1 MNRLL
6 LILLLPLMFVAN
18 AFAELSKYD
27 ANAPLGFGRNVTGG
41 KGGSCVTVTSSSE
54 LKSALEKSGK
64 LEIYVKGAIEFTSL
78 MKIKEVKDK
87 TLYGLPGS
95 YLFSKKQDASTSGI
109 LYFSGADNFI
119 MRNMT
124 FKGPGA
130 YDCDGNDHLC
140 LDKCTNIWIDHCD
153 FQDGVDGNFDCK
165 NASDNI
171 CVSWC
176 RFRYLLAPK
185 AGGSGGS
192 NDHRYTDLWGSSDN
206 ATGDRGKLKT
216 TFVCCWWD
224 NGCVERMPRVR
235 FGQIH
240 LVNCLWSSKDASYC
254 VGLGQESMAYVEKCA
269 FINVQDPL
277 KDYCKSKKSAGKLV
291 DCYMSNVKV
300 QNGSKTDI
308 RTCTF
313 NPSSYYTNNISK
325 MSGSEVQNV
334 VSNSNTGAGATL
346 EVTAC
351 GGVDGTVNNGGN
363 NNGGNTQTETTGVLT
378 KNGVAS
384 STQTVEV
391 GTAIGEFGYTW
402 TGATGAEVS
411 GLPNGVTAKIDNNA
425 KSIVISGTPTEV
437 GTFKYT
443 VKTTGATTNDQ
454 KSATITVTAKSNDNN
469 GGNNG
474 GGDNNGGNTTPTY
487 TEAPTIAKHG
497 SGSANQTIN
506 LGESIV
512 AFNYTYTN
520 ATDVTVEGMPEGIA
534 ISKSEG
540 KVEFA
545 GTPTQAGTFEFTVKT
560 VGGIS
565 EATKKGTITV
575 VGDATRVD
583 NTLSENISVVPTT
596 VRDRFSVTGC
606 ENPEVAVFNIAGVKV
621 LYTIGNEVDCSSLKS
636 GLYLVRVN
644 DVTTTKIIKK

>member
-1 MNRLL
+1 MLMKVKSLL
-6 LILLLPLMFVAN
+6 LILLLPFLLVAN
-18 AFAELSKYD
+18 SFAELSQYD
-27 ANAPLGFGRNVTGG
+27 ANAPLGFAKSVTGG
-41 KGGSCVTVTSSSE
+41 KGGSCVTVKSSSE

-64 LEIYVKGAIEFTSL
+64 LEIYVSGAIEFTSL
-78 MKIKEVKDK
+78 MKIKSVKDK

-95 YLFSKKQDASTSGI
+95 YLYSNKQDASTSGI
-109 LYFSGADNFI
+109 LYFSEADNFI

-140 LDKCTNIWIDHCD
+140 LDKCTNVWIDHCD

-176 RFRYLLAPK
+176 RFHYLKAPK

-192 NDHRYTDLWGSSDN
+192 NDHRYTNLWGSSDS

-224 NGCVERMPRVR
+224 EGCVERMPRVR
-235 FGQIH
+235 FGQVH
-240 LVNCLWSSKDASYC
+240 LVNCLWSSSKASYC
-254 VGLGQESMAYVEKCA
+254 VGLGQESMCYVEKCA

-308 RTCTF
+308 RSCTF
-313 NPSSYYTNNISK
+313 DPSSYYTNNIAKISAQQ
-325 MSGSEVQNV
+325 VQGV
-334 VSNSNTGAGATL
+334 VSDANTGAGATL

-363 NNGGNTQTETTGVLT
+363 NNQSETVAVLT
-378 KNGVAS
+378 KNGTPS

-402 TGATGAEVS
+402 TGATSAEVS
-411 GLPNGVTAKIDNNA
+411 GLPTGVTAKIDNNA
-425 KSIVISGTPTEV
+425 KSIVISGTPTVV
-437 GTFKYT
+437 GEFKYT
-443 VKTTGATTNDQ
+443 VKTVGATTNDQ
-454 KSATITVTAKSNDNN
+454 KSATITVTEKNN
-469 GGNNG
+469 GNQ
-474 GGDNNGGNTTPTY
+474 GNTDPNPSY
-487 TEAPTIAKHG
+487 TEAPTLSKHG
-497 SGSANQTIN
+497 SGSATQSIK
-506 LGESIV
+506 LGESIA

-520 ATDVTVEGMPEGIA
+520 CTDVKVEGMPDGIV
-534 ISKSEG
+534 IEKSSG
-540 KVEFA
+540 KVEFS
-545 GTPTQAGTFEFTVKT
+545 GTPLSAGDYSFTVTT

-565 EATKKGTITV
+565 EVSKSGV
-575 VGDATRVD
+575 
-583 NTLSENISVVPTT
+583 ISVSVVSSLDDSQVESVSIVPTN
-596 VRDRFSVTGC
+596 VDGYFEVKGC
-606 ENPEVAVFNIAGVKV
+606 ENAKV
-621 LYTIGNEVDCSSLKS
+621 SVLNVIGMSVLEADGNYIDCSSLS
-636 GLYLVRVN
+636 AGLYVVRVTEN
-644 DVTTTKIIKK
+644 SKNFFSKIVKR